1 MIVFC
6 GYANRDIT
14 IALDVLPVSGERRHA
29 RSIRQYDGGMAA
41 NAAVAAARF
50 GSEPM
55 FAGAVGSDA
64 QSAAFLAT
72 LQNEGVSTSWT
83 RTDGYLTH
91 AVVLL
96 DGTGE
101 RAVISEDD
109 ALTRQDLQHV
119 LERLDPA
126 EQHWVYVDGYRW
138 GSRWLPQTRASLVV
152 DVDGCTSPGQVLH
165 AARAARHLLGSSRT
179 FSDTC
184 GFTSESL
191 DQLAAAEGTTVIVTR
206 GAQGLIVFEP
216 GLQAQHIPAVPVTA
230 VDDTGAGDCFAGV
243 YMAELARGQSAI
255 EAASTGT
262 AAAAKS
268 CLHPGARTSPTREE
282 LTGFLATYTS
292 TPSGH
297 RH

>member
-14 IALDVLPVSGERRHA
+14 ISMDALPGPGERRQA
-29 RSIRQYDGGMAA
+29 RTIRQYDGGMAA

-55 FAGAVGSDA
+55 FAGAVGSDI
-64 QSAAFLAT
+64 QSAEFLAT
-72 LQNEGVSTSWT
+72 LQGEGVSTSWT
-83 RTDGYLTH
+83 STDGYLTH

-109 ALTRQDLQHV
+109 ALTQQDLQHV
-119 LERLDPA
+119 LERLDS
-126 EQHWVYVDGYRW
+126 EQQHWVYVDGYRW
-138 GSRWLPQTRASLVV
+138 GSYWPPQRRASLVV
-152 DVDGCTSPGQVLH
+152 DVDGCTSPDHIMH
-165 AARAARHLLGSSRT
+165 AARAAQHLLGSSRT
-179 FSDTC
+179 FQDAC
-184 GFTSESL
+184 GFNSDSL
-191 DQLAAAEGTTVIVTR
+191 AQLAATEETTIILTR

-216 GLQAQHIPAVPVTA
+216 GLPAQHVPAVPITV

-243 YMAELARGQSAI
+243 YLAELARGQPAI
-255 EAASTGT
+255 EAAITGT
-262 AAAAKS
+262 AAAALS
-268 CLHPGARTSPTREE
+268 CLHPGARTSPSQEQ
-282 LTGFLATYTS
+282 LTQFLATYVN